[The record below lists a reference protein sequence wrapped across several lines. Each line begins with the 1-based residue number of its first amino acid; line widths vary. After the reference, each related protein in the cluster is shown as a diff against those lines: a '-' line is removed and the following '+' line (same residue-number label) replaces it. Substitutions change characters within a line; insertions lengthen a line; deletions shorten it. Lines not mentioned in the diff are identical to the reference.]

1 MNSEVIKRLTEELTY
16 SRSKNPSYS
25 LRAFSNRL
33 NIHASALSEILN
45 GKREVTKKMGT
56 KILEGLGVSPDEIDI
71 ILNNKK
77 RSSHSDLSL
86 EHFKVI
92 SDWYYFAILSLAEI
106 DGFSDDPLWLAE
118 RLNITPKLAR
128 EALNRLITLGYL
140 ERGDENDLHVT
151 NINYKTPTDIAN
163 SSLKN
168 HTSQT
173 LELASNSLFRDS
185 VEKRD
190 FSTVTMAIDTDQI
203 PVAKN
208 MIRSFRKKLSKKLES
223 GNKNEVYKLSIQLF
237 PLSRNINNKEKNHET
252 DH

>member
-1 MNSEVIKRLTEELTY
+1 MNTEVIKRLTEELAY

-25 LRAFSNRL
+25 LRAFSKKL

-45 GKREVTKKMGT
+45 GKREVTKKMGS
-56 KILEGLGVSPDEIDI
+56 KILRGLGVSPDEIDI
-71 ILNNKK
+71 IINNKEP
-77 RSSHSDLSL
+77 SAHTDLSL

-106 DGFSDDPLWLAE
+106 DGFSDDHLWIAE
-118 RLNITPKLAR
+118 RLNITTKIAK

-140 ERGDENDLHVT
+140 ERREDQSLHVR

-173 LELASNSLFRDS
+173 LDLASQSLFRDP
-185 VEKRD
+185 VDKRD
-190 FSTVTMAIDTDQI
+190 FSTITMAVDTDQI
-203 PVAKN
+203 PEAKK
-208 MIRSFRKKLSKKLES
+208 MIRSFRKKLSKKLE
-223 GNKNEVYKLSIQLF
+223 GGEKKEVYKLSIQLF
-237 PLSRNINNKEKNHET
+237 PLSRNINKEEGYEK